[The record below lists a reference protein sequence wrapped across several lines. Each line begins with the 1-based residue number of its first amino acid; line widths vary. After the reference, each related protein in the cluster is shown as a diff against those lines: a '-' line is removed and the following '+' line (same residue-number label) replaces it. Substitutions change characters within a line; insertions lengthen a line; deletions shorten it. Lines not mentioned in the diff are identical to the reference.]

1 MNEAVFKT
9 KVINRLNDLFPGCE
23 IIKPDP
29 AHTQG
34 IPDLVILWG
43 PYWASLEFKKSANA
57 NIQPNQEYYV
67 QRLDGMSFAAFIHPD
82 NVEEVL
88 DALEQAFKPPRR
100 TRVSKSKPIS
110 LDSLHSE

>member
-1 MNEAVFKT
+1 MNEGAFKT
-9 KVINRLNDLFPGCE
+9 KVIQRLKRLFPGCE

-29 AHTQG
+29 SYSQG
-34 IPDLVILWG
+34 IPDLVILWKN
-43 PYWASLEFKKSANA
+43 YWASLEFKKSANA

-67 QRLDGMSFAAFIHPD
+67 QRLDGMSFAAFIHPG

-100 TRVSKSKPIS
+100 TRVSKSK
-110 LDSLHSE
+110 

>member
-1 MNEAVFKT
+1 MNEAGFKT
-9 KVINRLNDLFPGCE
+9 KVIERLNELFPGCE

-29 AHTQG
+29 SHTQG

-43 PYWASLEFKKSANA
+43 SYWASLEFKKSANA

-67 QRLDGMSFAAFIHPD
+67 ERLDSMSFAAFIHPD

-88 DALEQAFKPPRR
+88 HALEQAFKPSRR
-100 TRVSKSKPIS
+100 ARVS
-110 LDSLHSE
+110 